1 MTTKKFSGALGNVDE
16 KYITEATSY
25 SEERSKRTWVRWV
38 AIAACLS
45 LIVVGGMLG
54 KLFHPA
60 DLPSNSVASYFVIT
74 AYAAE
79 GELSE
84 LELSEGF
91 YNSTASKEN
100 AFGVDMPLFEFSVRP
115 SDLKGNE
122 ALYSRFDISVSYNGV
137 DVNVMDDH
145 IMVAYLIPMPNSDG
159 EWAYSI
165 SGWFT
170 EPTDI
175 LVSIMDKES
184 REIVETITVRVTYLE
199 DRQEYELTITNLNT
213 LYANQKQAVEANE
226 SLMQY
231 FYDQGYVTDYP
242 DYFGGCYIESDKLH
256 IRLVN
261 PSDEDVTALS
271 RVLDRYA
278 EVVVYENGEMSMA
291 DLQAYADETA
301 DELIKLGYQVTSW
314 YVDSI
319 TGNVVIQVLEEDLS
333 AVTAWVAGMVEN
345 SSAPQIIVE
354 KGNYISLD

>member
-16 KYITEATSY
+16 KYVAEATTY
-25 SEERSKRTWVRWV
+25 TAKRSKHKWVRWV

-45 LIVVGGMLG
+45 LIVAGGMLG
-54 KLFHPA
+54 NLFHPS

-91 YNSTASKEN
+91 FNSTVSQEN
-100 AFGVDMPLFEFSVRP
+100 VFGVDMPLFEFSVRP

-122 ALYSRFDISVSYNGV
+122 ALYSRFDISISYNGV
-137 DVNVMDDH
+137 DVNGMDDH
-145 IMVAYLIPMPNSDG
+145 IMVGYLIPMPNSDG

-175 LVSIMDKES
+175 IVSIMDKES
-184 REIVETITVRVTYLE
+184 RQIVETITVRVTYLE

-213 LYANQKQAVEANE
+213 LYAKQKQAVEANE

-242 DYFGGCYIESDKLH
+242 DYFGGCYIEDDKLYV
-256 IRLVN
+256 RLVN

-278 EVVVYENGEMSMA
+278 DVVVYENGEMSMA
-291 DLQAYADETA
+291 DLQAYADETV
-301 DELIKLGYQVTSW
+301 DELIELGYKVTSW

-333 AVTAWVAGMVEN
+333 AVTEWIADRNDQHSGFKV
-345 SSAPQIIVE
+345 IVE
-354 KGNYISLD
+354 KGDYITLD

>member
-16 KYITEATSY
+16 KYITEATNY
-25 SEERSKRTWVRWV
+25 TAKRSKHTWVRWV

-45 LIVVGGMLG
+45 LIVAGGMLG
-54 KLFHPA
+54 NLFHPS

-91 YNSTASKEN
+91 FNSTVSQEN
-100 AFGVDMPLFEFSVRP
+100 VFGVDMPLFEFSVRP

-137 DVNVMDDH
+137 DVNGMDDH
-145 IMVAYLIPMPNSDG
+145 IMVGYLIPMPNSDG

-184 REIVETITVRVTYLE
+184 RQIVETITIQVNYLE
-199 DRQEYELTITNLNT
+199 DRQQYELILTNLNT
-213 LYANQKQAVEANE
+213 QYGNQKQAVEANE
-226 SLMQY
+226 ALMQY
-231 FYDQGYVTDYP
+231 FYEQGYVTDYP
-242 DYFGGCYIESDKLH
+242 DCFGGCYIEDDKLYV
-256 IRLVN
+256 RLVN
-261 PSDEDVTALS
+261 PTDEDVTALS
-271 RVLDRYA
+271 RVFDRYA
-278 EVVVYENGEMSMA
+278 DVVVYEHGEMSMA

-301 DELIKLGYQVTSW
+301 NKLIALGYDVTSW
-314 YVDSI
+314 SVDSI
-319 TGNVVIQVLEEDLS
+319 TGNVVIQVLENDLS
-333 AVTAWVAGMVEN
+333 AVTAWVADMVEN
-345 SSAPQIIVE
+345 PSAPQVIVE
-354 KGNYISLD
+354 KGNYISLE